1 MIDYSMAN
9 APLQKELSAGLG
21 NPMQKAPAK
30 VRFEKG
36 KKYAA
41 LSSFLESVT
50 EEVGYTAAF
59 LSSPMASAIT
69 GAVVYVDNSLNA
81 MGVGVDSPVF
91 ADLNIPKG
99 N

>member
-9 APLQKELSAGLG
+9 APLQKELSAGLV
-21 NPMQKAPAK
+21 Q
-30 VRFEKG
+30 
-36 KKYAA
+36 
-41 LSSFLESVT
+41 
-50 EEVGYTAAF
+50 EVGYTAAF

>member
-9 APLQKELSAGLG
+9 APLQKELSAGL
-21 NPMQKAPAK
+21 
-30 VRFEKG
+30 
-36 KKYAA
+36 
-41 LSSFLESVT
+41 
-50 EEVGYTAAF
+50 EVGYTAAF